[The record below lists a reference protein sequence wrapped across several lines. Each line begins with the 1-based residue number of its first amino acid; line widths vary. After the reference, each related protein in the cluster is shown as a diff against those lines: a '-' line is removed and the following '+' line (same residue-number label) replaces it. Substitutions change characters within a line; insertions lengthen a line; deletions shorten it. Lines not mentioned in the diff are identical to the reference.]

1 MELLALTLATLIYTL
16 YDYLGYNAAQNHPTP
31 ALRNSATILY
41 RHSQALLALLIL
53 FVLFLL
59 KAYNALLA
67 FIVFHFTFVHDAL
80 YYIWAYGINPPHME
94 NRRTVHRILSK
105 PTIPH
110 ARWTFVGIFTIQRTA
125 ILIQVVVGFLSGLL
139 LVLIRPL

>member
-31 ALRNSATILY
+31 ALRHSATILY

-53 FVLFLL
+53 FVLFLI

-80 YYIWAYGINPPHME
+80 YYVWAYIVNPPNME
-94 NRRTVHRILSK
+94 NRGTVRRILRK
-105 PTIPH
+105 PTVPH
-110 ARWTFVGIFTIQRTA
+110 ARWTLVGIFTTRRTA
-125 ILIQVVVGFLSGLL
+125 ILIQVVAGFLLGLL
-139 LVLIRPL
+139 LAIARPI